1 MIDLLRAIHFSQPP
15 SFPTSVILQRIRTKN
30 LGAVCALINT
40 DRDQNEDALLD
51 LLSLLSDFYTATLF
65 SIPLASLSTA
75 QDGQIYSH
83 LGLAWNGIPFTP
95 IYEVHKTMQKLSE
108 ELKSWQAA
116 KFDLISNQLKLLYH
130 FCHLVSLVPQLP
142 HLMALSGYSRS
153 SPDLATFDTEK
164 QTRGSLDLPMYF
176 TASPTSWK
184 LLETSELIPTDELPI
199 WSPLSVFSA
208 GLVIWARMKFT
219 EPKDQEMLSTRSL
232 DPFQIELARMN
243 FPCAEHM
250 SMTLIHL
257 RQTLFRRPRG

>member
-1 MIDLLRAIHFSQPP
+1 M
-15 SFPTSVILQRIRTKN
+15 
-30 LGAVCALINT
+30 NT
-40 DRDQNEDALLD
+40 GRDQNEDALLD

-75 QDGQIYSH
+75 QDGQIHSQ
-83 LGLAWNGIPFTP
+83 LGPAWNGIPFSP
-95 IYEVHKTMQKLSE
+95 VYEVHKMMQRLSK
-108 ELKSWQAA
+108 ELQSWKAA
-116 KFDLISNQLKLLYH
+116 KFGLISNPLKLLYH

-153 SPDLATFDTEK
+153 SPDLAASDTEK
-164 QTRGSLDLPMYF
+164 QKRVSLGLSMYLN
-176 TASPTSWK
+176 AAPISWQ
-184 LLETSELIPTDELPI
+184 LLETSELLRTDELPI

-219 EPKDQEMLSTRSL
+219 EPKDQEIISTRSL

-243 FPCAEHM
+243 FPCAENM

-257 RQTLFRRPRG
+257 RQTLVSRPRG